1 MNFTALSGK
10 TGNFIVLL
18 AGLLVF
24 ALLGLYCAHVMDRHG
39 HIITGMNNH
48 VVWGLP
54 HVFAIS
60 LIVAASGAL
69 NGASLSSVFGRSE
82 YKPFARVSVLLAISL
97 LVGGL
102 IVLVLDLGRPDRL
115 IVAMT
120 HFNFKSIFTW
130 NIFLYTGFVFIGIVY
145 LVVMIE
151 RPLNRFVGQVG
162 MLAFVWRLIL
172 TTGTGSIFGF
182 LVGRDALDSALLAPL
197 FIAVSFALGMAMLS
211 LCIVFIMRWRGE
223 TASEDLLLSL
233 KQYLRWFLLAVLYF
247 SVVHHLTNLY
257 VAEHSETQQF
267 ALSGSFSIIFWLG
280 HVVIGVMVPWI
291 LLRGLNGSNRLVS
304 ASVCAIIGSACLLY
318 AIIIGSQST
327 PQKLF
332 PGKTVASSTFGD
344 AGFAL
349 YQPSLWEWGLG
360 MGGVAIALLVCV
372 LGLRLF
378 PLLPPKIKPAAGFS
392 EADV

>member
-151 RPLNRFVGQVG
+151 RPFNRFVGQVG

-291 LLRGLNGSNRLVS
+291 LLRGLNGSNGLVS

>member
-1 MNFTALSGK
+1 MNFTALTGK
-10 TGNFIVLL
+10 TSGFIALL

-24 ALLGLYCAHVMDRHG
+24 AVLGLYSAHVMDIHG

-69 NGASLSSVFGRSE
+69 NGASLSSVFGRTE

-130 NIFLYTGFVFIGIVY
+130 NIFLYTGFIVIGVVY

-151 RPLNRFVGQVG
+151 RPFNRYVGQVG

-197 FIAVSFALGMAMLS
+197 FIALSFALGMAMLS
-211 LCIVFIMRWRGE
+211 LCILFIARWRGE
-223 TASEDLLLSL
+223 TANEELLQSL

-257 VAEHSETQQF
+257 VAEHSATQQF
-267 ALSGSFSIIFWLG
+267 ALLGPFSIIFWLG
-280 HVVIGVMVPWI
+280 HVVIGVIVPWF
-291 LLRGLNGSNRLVS
+291 LLRDANGSHRLVS
-304 ASVCAIIGSACLLY
+304 ASFCAILGSACLLY

-327 PQKLF
+327 PQRLF
-332 PGKTVASSTFGD
+332 PGKTVTSSTFGD

-360 MGGVAIALLVCV
+360 VGGVAIALLVCA
-372 LGLRLF
+372 LGMRVF
-378 PLLPPKIKPAAGFS
+378 PLLPPKTQSATGII